1 MSDERGLGDR
11 EIDERNIDERNID
24 ERHIDVRE
32 ADAPEPDGPLSN
44 HTSAGRWGVPFPYEW
59 DADDLVSRRQ
69 LLRWA
74 VGASGALFVVTAGI
88 AGLSLLPERRFGA
101 ARAIIP
107 ARQLA
112 IGDVHYFSYPGPS
125 DQALLLR
132 LAERRYVAYSGK
144 CTHLSCAVYWDA
156 DRGLLRCP
164 CHEGVFE
171 PETGGVLAGPPPR
184 PLPKIALRETDGVL
198 YATGESPS

>member
-1 MSDERGLGDR
+1 MSDERESDER
-11 EIDERNIDERNID
+11 EISRVELARVETG
-24 ERHIDVRE
+24 ES
-32 ADAPEPDGPLSN
+32 LSN
-44 HTSAGRWGVPFPYEW
+44 HTSAERWGVPFPYEW

-74 VGASGALFVVTAGI
+74 VGASGALFAVTAVI

-107 ARQLA
+107 ARKLA
-112 IGDVHYFSYPGPS
+112 IGDVHYFTYPGPS

>member
-1 MSDERGLGDR
+1 MSDELGGAAR
-11 EIDERNIDERNID
+11 ESDERESDKRERAPVD
-24 ERHIDVRE
+24 
-32 ADAPEPDGPLSN
+32 ADDQLSN
-44 HTSAGRWGVPFPYEW
+44 HTSAGRWSVPFPYEW

-88 AGLSLLPERRFGA
+88 AGLSLLPERRFGG

-112 IGDVHYFSYPGPS
+112 IGDVHYFTYPGPS
-125 DQALLLR
+125 DQAILLR
-132 LAERRYVAYSGK
+132 LSERRFVAYSGK
-144 CTHLSCAVYWDA
+144 CTHLSCAMYWDTA
-156 DRGLLRCP
+156 RGLLRCP
-164 CHEGVFE
+164 CHESAFE
-171 PETGGVLAGPPPR
+171 PETGSVLAGPPPR

-198 YATGESPS
+198 YATGETPS